1 MAKKGKI
8 ADPHAAREAARYD
21 NPIPSREVILDLFNA
36 ADSPLDQ
43 EGIARRLSLAEPEQL
58 DALRKRLRAMERDG
72 QLMVNRRGDYGLVD
86 KMHLLRCRVQG
97 HRDGYGFAIPVE
109 KGGEDVYLSAR
120 QMNFVFDGD
129 EVLVRVTGV
138 DRRGR
143 QEGKVVEVL
152 ARAHTTIVGRYQE
165 ESGIGYVIAENSRI
179 NHQILI
185 PPKEKHKALSGQIV
199 TAEITAFP
207 TRQLGAKGRITE
219 ILGDH
224 MDPGLEIDVAIRS
237 HGIPF
242 EWPDAVLHEAGHLE
256 AEPLEED
263 KKHRVDLRKLP
274 FVTID
279 GEDARDFDDAVYC
292 EKRTLGGWR
301 LWVAIADVSHYVR
314 PDSALDEEASHRG
327 NSVYFPEKVVPML
340 PEALSN
346 GLCSLKP
353 AVDRLAMVCEM
364 ELSRTGKPAK
374 YTFYEAV
381 IHSHARLTYT
391 QVGEVLEKGSH
402 PDVDKKRVPDLQRL
416 HSLYKVLRKA
426 RDKRG
431 AIDFETVETR
441 IIFDQQRKI
450 ESIVPVVRND
460 AHKLIE
466 ECMLSANV
474 AAADFFEAN
483 EVPMLYRVHEGPTEE
498 KLENLRKFLGELG
511 LDLAGGL
518 KPTPLHY
525 QQLLQQI
532 EDREDAHVIQ
542 TMLLRSLRQAVYQ
555 AENGG
560 HFGLHYPAYAHF
572 TSPIRRYPDLLVHRG
587 IRRVIRAQKKGRGVQ
602 RVRGAKPIPMAS
614 IFPYDVQAIA
624 TYGEHCSMTERRA
637 DDATRE
643 VQAWLKCEYL
653 QDHVGDEFNGVVAA
667 VTSFGLFV
675 ELENL
680 YIEGLV
686 HITALPSD
694 YYNFDASHQRLVGER
709 SGRSFQLGG
718 RVRVQVARVD
728 LDDKKIDL
736 ELIDS
741 QPPRKTKGGAKK
753 PSGAG
758 GKGRKGGKGNAGR
771 QGQNQGA
778 AAGSGKGGA
787 GKAGSGKG
795 SGGKR
800 SAGKKPTGSA
810 QARKKPAAKS
820 TAAGEGS
827 GKGAAAGAKPA
838 GTSGKPRSKGK
849 TGLRRRH

>member
-21 NPIPSREVILDLFNA
+21 NPIPSREVILELLNEA
-36 ADSPLDQ
+36 EKPLTHSK
-43 EGIARRLSLAEPEQL
+43 IAGKLHLEDPEPME
-58 DALRKRLRAMERDG
+58 ALRKRLRAMERDG
-72 QLMVNRRGDYGLVD
+72 QLMVNRRGAYGLVD
-86 KMHLLRCRVQG
+86 KMNLLHCRVQG
-97 HRDGYGFAIPVE
+97 HRDGYGFAIPVAE
-109 KGGEDVYLSAR
+109 GEDVYLSAR

-129 EVLVRVTGV
+129 EVLVAITGL

-152 ARAHTTIVGRYQE
+152 DRANRSIVGRYQE
-165 ESGIGYVIAENSRI
+165 ESGIGFVIPDNGRI
-179 NHQILI
+179 THQILI
-185 PPKEKHKALSGQIV
+185 PPNEKGRARSGQIV
-199 TAEITAFP
+199 TTVITDYP
-207 TRQLGAKGRITE
+207 TRRLGAKGRISE

-237 HGIPF
+237 HDIPW
-242 EWPDAVLHEAGHLE
+242 EWPDAVADEAGHLE
-256 AEPLEED
+256 AEPLEAD
-263 KKHRVDLRKLP
+263 KQHRVDLRKLP

-292 EKRTLGGWR
+292 EKRRLGGWR

-314 PDSALDEEASHRG
+314 PGSALDEEAARRG
-327 NSVYFPEKVVPML
+327 NSVYFPERVVPML

-353 AVDRLAMVCEM
+353 EVDRLAMVCEM
-364 ELSRTGKPAK
+364 ELNRAGTLTKF
-374 YTFYEAV
+374 TFYESV

-402 PDVDKKRVPDLQRL
+402 PDVDKRRVPDLKRL
-416 HSLYKVLRKA
+416 HSLYKVLRQA

-441 IIFDQQRKI
+441 IIFDDQRKI
-450 ESIVPVVRND
+450 DAIVPVVRND

-466 ECMLSANV
+466 ECMLCANV
-474 AAADFFEAN
+474 AAAGFFEAN
-483 EVPMLYRVHEGPTEE
+483 SLPILYRVHEGPTEE

-511 LDLAGGL
+511 LELTGGA

-525 QQLLQQI
+525 QQVLEQI
-532 EDREDAHVIQ
+532 AEREDAHVIQ

-555 AENGG
+555 PENGG
-560 HFGLHYPAYAHF
+560 HFGLHYEAYAHF

-587 IRRVIRAQKKGRGVQ
+587 IRSKVRSGQKGMAVK
-602 RVRGAKPIPMAS
+602 RVRGAEPIPAKR
-614 IFPYDVQAIA
+614 IFPYDIHAMAV
-624 TYGEHCSMTERRA
+624 YGEHCSMSERRA

-643 VQAWLKCEYL
+643 VMAWLKCEYL

-675 ELENL
+675 ELEDL

-686 HITALPSD
+686 HITALPAD
-694 YYNFDASHQRLVGER
+694 YYNFDAAHQRLIGER

-736 ELIDS
+736 ELVDS
-741 QPPRKTKGGAKK
+741 QPPRKAKGKK
-753 PSGAG
+753 PGANAG
-758 GKGRKGGKGNAGR
+758 GKARGGKGS
-771 QGQNQGA
+771 A
-778 AAGSGKGGA
+778 AKS
-787 GKAGSGKG
+787 SV
-795 SGGKR
+795 
-800 SAGKKPTGSA
+800 AGKKPAG
-810 QARKKPAAKS
+810 KKPARKS
-820 TAAGEGS
+820 PAR
-827 GKGAAAGAKPA
+827 KAAAGKGKKPA
-838 GTSGKPRSKGK
+838 KSGTKPKGK
-849 TGLRRRH
+849 TGLRRHH

>member
-8 ADPHAAREAARYD
+8 SDPHAAREAARYD
-21 NPIPSREVILDLFNA
+21 NPIPSREVILDLLREA
-36 ADSPLDQ
+36 ESPLDHD
-43 EGIARRLSLAEPEQL
+43 GIAARLSLHEPEDL

-72 QLMVNRRGDYGLVD
+72 QLMVNRRGAYGLVD
-86 KMHLLRCRVQG
+86 KMNLLHCRVQG
-97 HRDGYGFAIPVE
+97 HRDGYGFAVPLGG
-109 KGGEDVYLSAR
+109 GGEDVYLSAR

-129 EVLVRVTGV
+129 EVLVRVTGL

-152 ARAHTTIVGRYQE
+152 VRAHQSIVGRYQE
-165 ESGIGYVIAENSRI
+165 ESGIGYVIPENSRI
-179 NHQILI
+179 TQQILI
-185 PPKEKHKALSGQIV
+185 PPREKGKAVSGQIV
-199 TAEITAFP
+199 TAEITDFP
-207 TRQLGAKGRITE
+207 TRQFGAKGRIVE

-237 HGIPF
+237 HGIPW
-242 EWPDAVLHEAGHLE
+242 EWPEAVVDEAGRLE

-263 KKHRVDLRKLP
+263 KQKRIDLRKLA

-314 PDSALDEEASHRG
+314 PGSALDDEAAHRAT
-327 NSVYFPEKVVPML
+327 SVYFPEKVVPML

-364 ELSRTGKPAK
+364 ELSRAGKLTK

-402 PDVDKKRVPDLQRL
+402 PDVDKRRVPDLQRL
-416 HSLYKVLRKA
+416 HALYKVLRAA

-441 IIFDQQRKI
+441 IIFNEERKI
-450 ESIVPVVRND
+450 EAIVPVVRND

-483 EVPMLYRVHEGPTEE
+483 GIPMLYRVHEGPTEE
-498 KLENLRKFLGELG
+498 KLENLRGFLGELG
-511 LDLAGGL
+511 LDLGGGA
-518 KPTPLHY
+518 KPTPVHY
-525 QQLLQQI
+525 QRLLSQI

-555 AENGG
+555 AENLG

-587 IRRVIRAQKKGRGVQ
+587 IRRVIRAQKKGQGVQ

-614 IFPYDVQAIA
+614 IFPYDMQAIV
-624 TYGEHCSMTERRA
+624 TYGEHCSMAERRA
-637 DDATRE
+637 DDATRD

-653 QDHVGDEFNGVVAA
+653 QDHVGDEFNGVVSA

-675 ELENL
+675 ELEDL

-686 HITALPSD
+686 HITALPGD
-694 YYNFDASHQRLVGER
+694 YYNFDASHQRLLGER
-709 SGRSFQLGG
+709 SGRSYQLGG

-741 QPPRKTKGGAKK
+741 QPPRKS
-753 PSGAG
+753 PG
-758 GKGRKGGKGNAGR
+758 GKGGKARTAGKGGSGSGRGKSGGAGKSP
-771 QGQNQGA
+771 G
-778 AAGSGKGGA
+778 GKGGA
-787 GKAGSGKG
+787 GRTGAKKGSSAGGKAGSGG
-795 SGGKR
+795 SGRGGTAKK
-800 SAGKKPTGSA
+800 AGGEA
-810 QARKKPAAKS
+810 PA
-820 TAAGEGS
+820 
-827 GKGAAAGAKPA
+827 GAAKPA
-838 GTSGKPRSKGK
+838 GSGRKSKGK
-849 TGLRRRH
+849 TGLRRRR

>member
-21 NPIPSREVILDLFNA
+21 NPIPSREVILELLNA
-36 ADSPLDQ
+36 ADSPLDHD
-43 EGIARRLSLAEPEQL
+43 GIAARLALAEPEQL

-86 KMHLLRCRVQG
+86 KMNLLHCKVQG
-97 HRDGYGFAIPVE
+97 HRDGYGFAIPVAAGE
-109 KGGEDVYLSAR
+109 EDVYLSAR

-152 ARAHTTIVGRYQE
+152 ERAHRNIVGRYQE

-185 PPKEKHKALSGQIV
+185 PPREKGKAVSGQIV
-199 TAEITAFP
+199 TAEITDFP
-207 TRQLGAKGRITE
+207 TRQLGAKGRIIE

-237 HGIPF
+237 HGIPW
-242 EWPDAVLHEAGHLE
+242 EWPEAVVDEAGRLE

-263 KKHRVDLRKLP
+263 KQNRVDLRKLP

-314 PDSALDEEASHRG
+314 PGSALDEEAAHRG

-364 ELSRTGKPAK
+364 ELSRAGKPSK

-402 PDVDKKRVPDLQRL
+402 PDVDKRRVPDLKRL
-416 HSLYKVLRKA
+416 HSLYKVLRAA

-441 IIFDQQRKI
+441 IIFNEQRKI
-450 ESIVPVVRND
+450 EAIVPVIRND

-483 EVPMLYRVHEGPTEE
+483 SVPMLYRVHEGPTEE

-525 QQLLQQI
+525 QRLLQQI
-532 EDREDAHVIQ
+532 EEREDAHVIQ

-587 IRRVIRAQKKGRGVQ
+587 IRRVIRAQKKGQGVQ
-602 RVRGAKPIPMAS
+602 RVRGASPIPMGS
-614 IFPYDVQAIA
+614 IFPYDIQAIA
-624 TYGEHCSMTERRA
+624 TYGAHCSMTERRA

-653 QDHVGDEFNGVVAA
+653 QDHVGDEFNGVVSA
-667 VTSFGLFV
+667 VTNFGLFV
-675 ELENL
+675 ELEGI

-694 YYNFDASHQRLVGER
+694 YYNFDASHQRLLGER

-741 QPPRKTKGGAKK
+741 QPPRKAPAGKGSGRKRGSAPAGAKPGGTGK
-753 PSGAG
+753 PAG
-758 GKGRKGGKGNAGR
+758 GKGRSRRGGSGK
-771 QGQNQGA
+771 A
-778 AAGSGKGGA
+778 AAGKLPAATAKSA
-787 GKAGSGKG
+787 RGKAGKSQGKAAAG
-795 SGGKR
+795 GASPGGK
-800 SAGKKPTGSA
+800 T
-810 QARKKPAAKS
+810 AAK
-820 TAAGEGS
+820 APAE
-827 GKGAAAGAKPA
+827 GAKPA
-838 GTSGKPRSKGK
+838 SPPRKPKGK
-849 TGLRRRH
+849 TGLRRHH

>member
-8 ADPHAAREAARYD
+8 SDPHAAREAARYD
-21 NPIPSREVILDLFNA
+21 NPIPSREVILDLLRDA
-36 ADSPLDQ
+36 ESPLDHD
-43 EGIARRLSLAEPEQL
+43 GIAARLSLHEPEDL

-72 QLMVNRRGDYGLVD
+72 QLMVNRRGAYGLVD
-86 KMHLLRCRVQG
+86 KMNLLHCRVQG
-97 HRDGYGFAIPVE
+97 HRDGYGFAVPIGG
-109 KGGEDVYLSAR
+109 GGEDVYLSAR

-129 EVLVRVTGV
+129 EVLVRVTGL

-152 ARAHTTIVGRYQE
+152 VRAHQSIVGRYQE
-165 ESGIGYVIAENSRI
+165 ESGIGYVIPDNSRI
-179 NHQILI
+179 TQQILI
-185 PPKEKHKALSGQIV
+185 PPREKGKAVSGQIV
-199 TAEITAFP
+199 TAAITDFP
-207 TRQLGAKGRITE
+207 TRQFGAKGRIVE

-237 HGIPF
+237 HGIPW
-242 EWPDAVLHEAGHLE
+242 EWPEAVVDEAGRLE

-263 KKHRVDLRKLP
+263 KQKRIDLRKLA

-314 PDSALDEEASHRG
+314 PGSALDDEAAHRAT
-327 NSVYFPEKVVPML
+327 SVYFPEKVVPML

-364 ELSRTGKPAK
+364 ELSRAGKLTK

-402 PDVDKKRVPDLQRL
+402 PDVDKRRVPDLQRL
-416 HSLYKVLRKA
+416 HALYKVLRAA

-441 IIFDQQRKI
+441 IIFNEDRKI
-450 ESIVPVVRND
+450 EAIVPVVRND

-483 EVPMLYRVHEGPTEE
+483 GIPMLYRVHEGPTEE
-498 KLENLRKFLGELG
+498 KLENLRGFLGELG
-511 LDLAGGL
+511 LDLGGGA
-518 KPTPLHY
+518 KPTPVHY
-525 QQLLQQI
+525 QRLLSQI

-555 AENGG
+555 AENLG

-587 IRRVIRAQKKGRGVQ
+587 IRRVIRAQKKGQGVQ
-602 RVRGAKPIPMAS
+602 RVRGAKPIPVAS
-614 IFPYDVQAIA
+614 IFPYDMQTIV
-624 TYGEHCSMTERRA
+624 TYGEHCSMAERRA
-637 DDATRE
+637 DDATRD

-653 QDHVGDEFNGVVAA
+653 QDHVGDEFNGVVSA

-675 ELENL
+675 ELEDL

-686 HITALPSD
+686 HITALPGD
-694 YYNFDASHQRLVGER
+694 YYNFDASHQRLLGER
-709 SGRSFQLGG
+709 SGRSYQLGG

-741 QPPRKTKGGAKK
+741 QPPRK
-753 PSGAG
+753 SAG
-758 GKGRKGGKGNAGR
+758 GKSGKAR
-771 QGQNQGA
+771 TA
-778 AAGSGKGGA
+778 GKGGA
-787 GKAGSGKG
+787 GKGGSGSGRGKSPGGKGGAGRSGAKKGSSSGGKAGSGG
-795 SGGKR
+795 SGRGGTAKK
-800 SAGKKPTGSA
+800 AGGEA
-810 QARKKPAAKS
+810 PA
-820 TAAGEGS
+820 
-827 GKGAAAGAKPA
+827 GAAKPA
-838 GTSGKPRSKGK
+838 GSGRKPKGK
-849 TGLRRRH
+849 TGLRRRR

>member
-21 NPIPSREVILDLFNA
+21 NPIPSREVILDLLHEA
-36 ADSPLDQ
+36 ESPLDQ
-43 EGIARRLSLAEPEQL
+43 EGIATRLSLHEPADL

-72 QLMVNRRGDYGLVD
+72 QLMVNRRGSYGLVD
-86 KMHLLRCRVQG
+86 KMNLLHCRVQG
-97 HRDGYGFAIPVE
+97 HRDGYGFAVPLAG
-109 KGGEDVYLSAR
+109 GGEDVYLSAR

-152 ARAHTTIVGRYQE
+152 VRAHQSIVGRYQE
-165 ESGIGYVIAENSRI
+165 ESGIGYVIPENSRI
-179 NHQILI
+179 TQQILI
-185 PPKEKHKALSGQIV
+185 PPKEKGKAVSGQIV
-199 TAEITAFP
+199 TADITDFP
-207 TRQLGAKGRITE
+207 TRQFGAKGRISE

-237 HGIPF
+237 HGIPW
-242 EWPDAVLHEAGHLE
+242 EWPEAVVDEAGRLE

-263 KKHRVDLRKLP
+263 KKKRVDLRKLP

-314 PDSALDEEASHRG
+314 PGSALDDEAAHRAT
-327 NSVYFPEKVVPML
+327 SVYFPEKVVPML

-364 ELSRTGKPAK
+364 ELSRAGKLTK

-391 QVGEVLEKGSH
+391 QVGEVLEQGSH
-402 PDVDKKRVPDLQRL
+402 PDVDKRRVPDLQRL
-416 HSLYKVLRKA
+416 HALYKVLRAA

-441 IIFDQQRKI
+441 IIFNEERKI

-474 AAADFFEAN
+474 AAADFFEVN
-483 EVPMLYRVHEGPTEE
+483 GVPMLYRVHEGPTEE
-498 KLENLRKFLGELG
+498 KLENLRGFLGELG
-511 LDLAGGL
+511 LDLGGGA

-525 QQLLQQI
+525 QRLLSQI

-555 AENGG
+555 AENLG

-587 IRRVIRAQKKGRGVQ
+587 IRRVIRAQKKGQGVQ

-614 IFPYDVQAIA
+614 IFPYDMQAIV
-624 TYGEHCSMTERRA
+624 TYGEHCSMAERRA
-637 DDATRE
+637 DDATRD

-653 QDHVGDEFNGVVAA
+653 QDHVGDEFNGVVSA

-675 ELENL
+675 ELEDL

-686 HITALPSD
+686 HITALPGD
-694 YYNFDASHQRLVGER
+694 YYNFDASHQRLLGER

-741 QPPRKTKGGAKK
+741 QPPRK
-753 PSGAG
+753 SAG
-758 GKGRKGGKGNAGR
+758 GKSGKARTTGKGGSGSGR
-771 QGQNQGA
+771 GKSGGSGKSQG
-778 AAGSGKGGA
+778 GKGGA
-787 GKAGSGKG
+787 GKSSAKKGASTASKGGAGS
-795 SGGKR
+795 SGR
-800 SAGKKPTGSA
+800 
-810 QARKKPAAKS
+810 KS
-820 TAAGEGS
+820 TARKTGGETPAGG
-827 GKGAAAGAKPA
+827 GAKPA
-838 GTSGKPRSKGK
+838 GSGRKSKGK
-849 TGLRRRH
+849 TGLRRRR

>member
-21 NPIPSREVILDLFNA
+21 NPIPSREVILELLNA
-36 ADSPLDQ
+36 ADSPLDHD
-43 EGIARRLSLAEPEQL
+43 GIAARLALAEPEQL

-86 KMHLLRCRVQG
+86 KMNLLHCKVQG
-97 HRDGYGFAIPVE
+97 HRDGYGFAIPVAAGE
-109 KGGEDVYLSAR
+109 EDVYLSAR

-152 ARAHTTIVGRYQE
+152 ERAHRNIVGRYQE

-185 PPKEKHKALSGQIV
+185 PPGEKGKAVSGQIV
-199 TAEITAFP
+199 TAEITDFP
-207 TRQLGAKGRITE
+207 TRQLGAKGRIIE

-237 HGIPF
+237 HGIPW
-242 EWPDAVLHEAGHLE
+242 EWPEAVVDEAGRLE

-263 KKHRVDLRKLP
+263 KQNRVDLRKLP

-314 PDSALDEEASHRG
+314 PGSALDEEAAHRG

-364 ELSRTGKPAK
+364 ELSRAGKPSK

-391 QVGEVLEKGSH
+391 QVGEVLEKGTH
-402 PDVDKKRVPDLQRL
+402 PDVDKRRVPDLKRL
-416 HSLYKVLRKA
+416 HRLYKVLRAA

-441 IIFDQQRKI
+441 IIFNEQRKI
-450 ESIVPVVRND
+450 EAIVPVIRND

-483 EVPMLYRVHEGPTEE
+483 GVPMLYRVHEGPTEE

-525 QQLLQQI
+525 QRLLQQI
-532 EDREDAHVIQ
+532 EEREDAHVIQ

-587 IRRVIRAQKKGRGVQ
+587 IRRVIRAQKKGQGVQ
-602 RVRGAKPIPMAS
+602 RVRGASPIPMGS
-614 IFPYDVQAIA
+614 IFPYDIQAIA
-624 TYGEHCSMTERRA
+624 TYGAHCSMTERRA

-653 QDHVGDEFNGVVAA
+653 QDHVGDEFNGVVSA
-667 VTSFGLFV
+667 VTNFGLFV
-675 ELENL
+675 ELEGI

-694 YYNFDASHQRLVGER
+694 YYNFDASHQRLLGER

-741 QPPRKTKGGAKK
+741 QPPRKAPAGKGSGRKRGSAPAGAKPGGTGK
-753 PSGAG
+753 PAG
-758 GKGRKGGKGNAGR
+758 GKGRSRRGGSGK
-771 QGQNQGA
+771 A
-778 AAGSGKGGA
+778 AAGKLPAATAKSA
-787 GKAGSGKG
+787 RGKAGKSQGK
-795 SGGKR
+795 
-800 SAGKKPTGSA
+800 
-810 QARKKPAAKS
+810 
-820 TAAGEGS
+820 TAAGGAS
-827 GKGAAAGAKPA
+827 PGGKTAAKAPADGAKPA
-838 GTSGKPRSKGK
+838 SPSRKPKGK
-849 TGLRRRH
+849 TGLRRHH

>member
-21 NPIPSREVILDLFNA
+21 NPIPSREVILELLNA
-36 ADSPLDQ
+36 ADSPLDHD
-43 EGIARRLSLAEPEQL
+43 GIAARLALAEPEQL

-86 KMHLLRCRVQG
+86 KMNLLHCKVQG
-97 HRDGYGFAIPVE
+97 HRDGYGFAIPVAAGE
-109 KGGEDVYLSAR
+109 EDVYLSAR

-152 ARAHTTIVGRYQE
+152 ERAHRNIVGRYQE

-185 PPKEKHKALSGQIV
+185 PPGEKGKAVSGQIV
-199 TAEITAFP
+199 TAEITDFP
-207 TRQLGAKGRITE
+207 TRQLGAKGRIIE

-237 HGIPF
+237 HGIPW
-242 EWPDAVLHEAGHLE
+242 EWPEAVVDEAGRLE

-263 KKHRVDLRKLP
+263 KQNRVDLRKLP

-314 PDSALDEEASHRG
+314 PGSALDEEAAHRG

-364 ELSRTGKPAK
+364 ELSRAGKPSK

-391 QVGEVLEKGSH
+391 QVGEVLEKGAH
-402 PDVDKKRVPDLQRL
+402 PDVDKRRVPDLKRL
-416 HSLYKVLRKA
+416 HRLYKVLRAA

-441 IIFDQQRKI
+441 IIFNEQRKI
-450 ESIVPVVRND
+450 EAIVPVIRND

-483 EVPMLYRVHEGPTEE
+483 GVPMLYRVHEGPTEE

-525 QQLLQQI
+525 QRLLQQI
-532 EDREDAHVIQ
+532 EEREDAHVIQ

-587 IRRVIRAQKKGRGVQ
+587 IRRVIRAQKKGQGVQ
-602 RVRGAKPIPMAS
+602 RVRGASPIPMGS
-614 IFPYDVQAIA
+614 IFPYDIQAIA
-624 TYGEHCSMTERRA
+624 TYGAHCSMTERRA

-653 QDHVGDEFNGVVAA
+653 QDHVGDEFNGVVSA
-667 VTSFGLFV
+667 VTNFGLFV
-675 ELENL
+675 ELEGI

-694 YYNFDASHQRLVGER
+694 YYNFDASHQRLLGER

-741 QPPRKTKGGAKK
+741 QPPRKAPAGKGSGRKRGSAPAGAKPGGTGK
-753 PSGAG
+753 PAG
-758 GKGRKGGKGNAGR
+758 GKGRSRRGGSGKQAAGKQPAATAKSAR
-771 QGQNQGA
+771 GKAGKSQGKA
-778 AAGSGKGGA
+778 AAGGA
-787 GKAGSGKG
+787 SP
-795 SGGKR
+795 GGK
-800 SAGKKPTGSA
+800 T
-810 QARKKPAAKS
+810 AAK
-820 TAAGEGS
+820 APAD
-827 GKGAAAGAKPA
+827 GAKPA
-838 GTSGKPRSKGK
+838 SPSRKPKGK
-849 TGLRRRH
+849 TGLRRHH